1 MFGEGA
7 RVLAPE
13 AVCEWMR
20 VCVRECVLVCCVQ
33 EWHSLA
39 SVAIHSNF
47 TGILILYLL
56 ASILFSLLLWL
67 YFSDPTPL
75 FSVGSAW
82 FLRMPV
88 TRHVWLF
95 GRCLLWSGLFLR
107 FTFTVVSFHFPLSG
121 FYIKMQWFITN
132 KMVWTVDHEML
143 SFSSPCFLTAVYG
156 SVLSWSIVPCSGW
169 CWYCMF
175 LFYPSNNF
183 THLGANLTFQ
193 DVTLSV
199 NEHNKSREILTTS

>member
-75 FSVGSAW
+75 FSVGSA
-82 FLRMPV
+82 
-88 TRHVWLF
+88 
-95 GRCLLWSGLFLR
+95 
-107 FTFTVVSFHFPLSG
+107 
-121 FYIKMQWFITN
+121 
-132 KMVWTVDHEML
+132 
-143 SFSSPCFLTAVYG
+143 
-156 SVLSWSIVPCSGW
+156 
-169 CWYCMF
+169 
-175 LFYPSNNF
+175 
-183 THLGANLTFQ
+183 
-193 DVTLSV
+193 
-199 NEHNKSREILTTS
+199 